1 MNARP
6 FVRSCAVTAAIALAV
21 ISMPRVSAAQDQQGG
36 QAQTENQPS
45 TQVQGQQAQ
54 QVGAC
59 DQTNLEF
66 GTPGCISKLLQQER
80 AAEFRRAP
88 IGRGTN
94 TPTFKVPPPG
104 IKPLPI
110 DLFGSKNFYL
120 DKQYWMDPRYY
131 RCNTPRQLTDMWTSG
146 RIKMG
151 AGAPPISAAWGDCTK
166 DYPRE
171 KIVSP
176 YPYKTA
182 KEQYEALLEAA
193 KAKGG
198 PTVYTNATLPH
209 WDGYYT
215 RDMQADHQGEWL
227 WGQVNQVPTILSLLT
242 PEYRQRMVQGIYH
255 EAVDNAPQWEASF
268 CWPEGFLRWW
278 TQFSGGGDFQL
289 IMTPWIVQTLGGTGD
304 NFLRQAYIGK
314 KPVDVVAQWYGETVG
329 FWDGTTLITWTTHV
343 QAWGISHGMF
353 EFSGKMEAVETW
365 KPAYNAA
372 GKFVGLDHD
381 TVFYD
386 PMAFVQPLRVT
397 YRYVKVAT
405 PAAPNYRYTY
415 IECLSN
421 IKDVNGKPTQL
432 TSADPD
438 YVDYYGR
445 PWAKDW
451 EKWFENG
458 WKDTPSENSV
468 PTNVLDLFNGS
479 NGDKSQTKS
488 KDSN

>member
-1 MNARP
+1 MNGRP
-6 FVRSCAVTAAIALAV
+6 LVMWCAGAMAVALLGMAPIA
-21 ISMPRVSAAQDQQGG
+21 AAQDQ
-36 QAQTENQPS
+36 T
-45 TQVQGQQAQ
+45 QQAAPAQ
-54 QVGAC
+54 QNIAC
-59 DQTNLEF
+59 DQTNITF
-66 GTPGCISKLLQQER
+66 STPGCMPPELIQEH

-104 IKPLPI
+104 VTPLPI
-110 DLFGSKNFYL
+110 DLFRSKNFYL
-120 DKQYWMDPRYY
+120 DKQHWMDPRYF
-131 RCNTPRQLTDMWTSG
+131 RCNTPRQLTDIWTSG

-151 AGAPPISAAWGDCTK
+151 AGDPPAAAAWGDCK
-166 DYPRE
+166 QDYPRE

-182 KEQYEALLEAA
+182 KEHYEALLAAA

-198 PTVYTNATLPH
+198 PTVYTNATLPQ

-215 RDMQADHQGEWL
+215 RDMHADHQGEWI

-255 EAVDNAPQWEASF
+255 EAVSNAPQWEASF

-304 NFLRQAYIGK
+304 NFLRQVYIGK
-314 KPVDVVAQWYGETVG
+314 QHMDKVAQWYGETVG
-329 FWDGTTLITWTTHV
+329 FWDGTTLVTWTANV
-343 QAWGISHGMF
+343 QAWGISHCMF
-353 EFSGKMEAVETW
+353 EFSDKMEAVETW
-365 KPAYNAA
+365 KPVYDHGN
-372 GKFVGLDHD
+372 FIGLDHD

-386 PMAFVQPLRVT
+386 PVAFVQPLRVT
-397 YRYVKVAT
+397 YRYVKIAS
-405 PAAPNYRYTY
+405 PSAPNYRYTY

-421 IKDVNGKPTQL
+421 IQDVNGRPTQL
-432 TSADPD
+432 TAGDPG

-445 PWAKDW
+445 PWAQDW
-451 EKWFENG
+451 ETYFEKG
-458 WKDTPSENSV
+458 WQKPADNTV
-468 PTNVLDLFNGS
+468 PNNVLDLF
-479 NGDKSQTKS
+479 K
-488 KDSN
+488 

>member
-1 MNARP
+1 MNAKR
-6 FVRSCAVTAAIALAV
+6 FVLCCAAAIALT
-21 ISMPRVSAAQDQQGG
+21 SMPGILAA
-36 QAQTENQPS
+36 
-45 TQVQGQQAQ
+45 QGQQSEQAQNQNQSTAQAPGQPAQ

-66 GTPGCISKLLQQER
+66 GTPGCISESLSRKR

-104 IKPLPI
+104 VTPLPI
-110 DLFGSKNFYL
+110 DLFRSKNFYL
-120 DKQYWMDPRYY
+120 DKKYWMDPRYY

-151 AGAPPISAAWGDCTK
+151 PGEPPTSAAWGDCEK
-166 DYPRE
+166 DYPRQ
-171 KIVSP
+171 KIVSL

-182 KEQYEALLEAA
+182 KEQYGALLAAA

-198 PTVYTNATLPH
+198 PTVYTNATLPP

-242 PEYRQRMVQGIYH
+242 PEYQQRMVQGIYH
-255 EAVDNAPQWEASF
+255 EGVSNAPQWEASF

-304 NFLRQAYIGK
+304 NFLRQVYIAK
-314 KPVDVVAQWYGETVG
+314 KHMDKVAQWYGETVG
-329 FWDGTTLITWTTHV
+329 FWDGTTLVTWTANV

-353 EFSGKMEAVETW
+353 EFSDKMEAVETW
-365 KPAYNAA
+365 KPVYDN
-372 GKFVGLDHD
+372 GKLVGLDHD

-386 PMAFVQPLRVT
+386 PIAFVQPLRVT

-421 IKDVNGKPTQL
+421 IKDVNGRPTQL
-432 TSADPD
+432 TAGDPD

-445 PWAKDW
+445 PWARDW
-451 EKWFENG
+451 EKWFEKG
-458 WKDTPSENSV
+458 WKDTPNENSV
-468 PTNVLDLFNGS
+468 PANVLDLFNGS
-479 NGDKSQTKS
+479 NGAQSQTKS